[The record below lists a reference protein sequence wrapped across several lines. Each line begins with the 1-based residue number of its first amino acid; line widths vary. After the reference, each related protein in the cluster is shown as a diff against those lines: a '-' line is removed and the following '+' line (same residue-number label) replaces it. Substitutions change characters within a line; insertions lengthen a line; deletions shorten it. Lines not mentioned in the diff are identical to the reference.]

1 MQQTKKQINLK
12 SLEATTLLQNFAY
25 PIVLVTFKGEK
36 EIRELKYAAY
46 DIHTSEEIIPK
57 NKILLAYMKIDQKAI
72 TEQIMI
78 ENTIKKKRL
87 QTRIPIQE
95 RPTLSIED
103 TLKAT
108 HNSPVTVTMM
118 NGLRIEGKL
127 TQYDKYNLVVNIK
140 DMPVL
145 LYRHAIYQFQDITQ
159 IPTYTYR
166 EGKDVDAFIQKILKD
181 FILTKEYQ
189 LTIIYKGI
197 KESEAEQI
205 TKQLQTHIPKAN
217 IERRY
222 I

>member
-1 MQQTKKQINLK
+1 MFSISLDCCEIKENQAAGESFVIN
-12 SLEATTLLQNFAY
+12 
-25 PIVLVTFKGEK
+25 GM
-36 EIRELKYAAY
+36 IREFYAKLVMSFEIQSKIKYNL
-46 DIHTSEEIIPK
+46 TKENPK
-57 NKILLAYMKIDQKAI
+57 NKILLAYMKIDQKAV
-72 TEQIMI
+72 TEQIKI

-95 RPTLSIED
+95 RPTLPIED

-118 NGLRIEGKL
+118 NGQRIEGKL

-181 FILTKEYQ
+181 FILTKELQ

-197 KESEAEQI
+197 KETEAEQI
-205 TKQLQTHIPKAN
+205 TKQLQTHIPNAN